1 MKETVSNSRRWLL
14 SLILLFIGIN
24 AIQAQN
30 DETCE
35 AKAPQEVAVGQR
47 FKYTVTTSEQGE
59 IISSDFGKFEVISGP
74 SVGSSMSISIMNG
87 QTEQS
92 TTYTYTYYLSCNKE
106 GSYTIPGVTISIDG
120 RLVKSN
126 LVAVSVVKA
135 PKSQPQEEPEQSGSW
150 FNFEFPD
157 FQGFSDFPQ
166 WPGMPQQTRPQERSK
181 TEKAQIDDKIGKDDM
196 FIKAFANNME
206 AFQGEGIVVTHKLY
220 IKGNNNGYS
229 IEKAIFAPSEAFWAN
244 ALELD
249 HREQSTETINGKTYT
264 VYTIK
269 QTAFYP
275 TKTGK
280 LSIPKLD
287 LTLRIRVPATVRD
300 PFWGTYQTYKSKDIT
315 LSSNELPVK
324 VKALP
329 NARSSETEIVGN
341 FTISS
346 SLSKTTARV
355 NEPITLTVTVSGT
368 GNIHHISADDLNIDF
383 PSDCDVT
390 YPRVSGH
397 ISAKGDIISGSK
409 IFKYTIIPRSEGT
422 FLIPSATYNY
432 YNYDTGSYKTIS
444 SQDYQIEVTPGKQQ
458 SVPSDTDE
466 PAKKRTPAKTYKI

>member
-1 MKETVSNSRRWLL
+1 MKETVSNSRRWLF

-264 VYTIK
+264 EKVPVMTGPDRIIK
-269 QTAFYP
+269 VT
-275 TKTGK
+275 
-280 LSIPKLD
+280 
-287 LTLRIRVPATVRD
+287 VP
-300 PFWGTYQTYKSKDIT
+300 G
-315 LSSNELPVK
+315 
-324 VKALP
+324 
-329 NARSSETEIVGN
+329 
-341 FTISS
+341 
-346 SLSKTTARV
+346 LSKV
-355 NEPITLTVTVSGT
+355 EM
-368 GNIHHISADDLNIDF
+368 D
-383 PSDCDVT
+383 
-390 YPRVSGH
+390 
-397 ISAKGDIISGSK
+397 
-409 IFKYTIIPRSEGT
+409 
-422 FLIPSATYNY
+422 
-432 YNYDTGSYKTIS
+432 
-444 SQDYQIEVTPGKQQ
+444 
-458 SVPSDTDE
+458 
-466 PAKKRTPAKTYKI
+466 